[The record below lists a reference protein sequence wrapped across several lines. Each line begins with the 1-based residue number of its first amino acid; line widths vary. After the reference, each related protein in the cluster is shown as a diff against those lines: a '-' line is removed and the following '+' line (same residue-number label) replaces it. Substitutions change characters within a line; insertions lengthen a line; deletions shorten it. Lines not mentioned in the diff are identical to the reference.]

1 VDGASAAFTS
11 GDALGFCRPT
21 TFRTIEAALMDG
33 IHGLTTAPMLFV
45 VKSDLKDMIAAIN
58 FC

>member
-1 VDGASAAFTS
+1 
-11 GDALGFCRPT
+11 
-21 TFRTIEAALMDG
+21 MDG

-45 VKSDLKDMIAAIN
+45 VKSDLKDMIAAIS